1 VFLDLSPEQRALRDE
16 LRVYFADLV
25 KARAAD
31 DLDDEVMG
39 EGWKATIRQMG
50 ADGWLGIGWPKEY
63 GGQGR
68 GAIEQ
73 LIFLEEAGRAGAP
86 IPLVTLN
93 TVGPT
98 IAQFGTDEQ
107 KQRFLP
113 GILAGEIHFAI
124 GYTEPGA
131 GTDLASLRTS
141 AVRDGDEFVVNGQ
154 KVFTSGGHEADFVW
168 LACRTDPAAPKHK
181 GISILI
187 VDTDQPG
194 FKWTPIN
201 TVAGGFTSATYYEDV
216 RVPASML
223 VGEENLG
230 WKMITTQLNF
240 ERVAL
245 GPSGRIF
252 RSLNAVLQWAKET
265 RLADGTRVIDVDWV
279 RTNLARVRAKAEV
292 AELLNWRV
300 AWHRAPSGDGPPA
313 PRGRRHRR
321 LHPRRVARGRARG
334 PARARVPRLDR
345 RHLRRRRQ
353 RGPAGDHR
361 HHRPRHAPPAP
372 LGLYR
377 VVDDGPRA
385 EVGIKD
391 VESDVEPRLRPER
404 PRPQRYPR
412 GADADAERPQHGAG
426 AAARR
431 RCARLG

>member
-1 VFLDLSPEQRALRDE
+1 VFLDLSPDQRALRDE
-16 LRVYFADLV
+16 LRLYFADLV
-25 KARAAD
+25 RARAAA

-50 ADGWLGIGWPKEY
+50 RDGWLGIGWPREY

-68 GAIEQ
+68 GPIEQ

-113 GILAGEIHFAI
+113 SILSGEIHFAI

-141 AVRDGDEFVVNGQ
+141 AVRDGDEYVVNGQ

-187 VDTDQPG
+187 VDTRQPG

-216 RVPASML
+216 RVPVTMR
-223 VGEENLG
+223 VGEENGG
-230 WKMITTQLNF
+230 WKMITTQLNL

-252 RSLNAVLQWAKET
+252 RSLDAVLTWAKET
-265 RLADGTRVIDVDWV
+265 RLADGRRVIDVDWV

-292 AELLNWRV
+292 AELFNWRV
-300 AWHRAPSGDGPPA
+300 AWEQEAGRLNPADASAMKVYGTELRIETARLLLEVLGASGY
-313 PRGRRHRR
+313 
-321 LHPRRVARGRARG
+321 
-334 PARARVPRLDR
+334 
-345 RHLRRRRQ
+345 LREGSPGAVLEGLLEREFRSSVVGTFGGGVNEVQ
-353 RGPAGDHR
+353 REIIVTAG
-361 HHRPRHAPPAP
+361 
-372 LGLYR
+372 LGM
-377 VVDDGPRA
+377 
-385 EVGIKD
+385 
-391 VESDVEPRLRPER
+391 
-404 PRPQRYPR
+404 PRPPR
-412 GADADAERPQHGAG
+412 
-426 AAARR
+426 
-431 RCARLG
+431 